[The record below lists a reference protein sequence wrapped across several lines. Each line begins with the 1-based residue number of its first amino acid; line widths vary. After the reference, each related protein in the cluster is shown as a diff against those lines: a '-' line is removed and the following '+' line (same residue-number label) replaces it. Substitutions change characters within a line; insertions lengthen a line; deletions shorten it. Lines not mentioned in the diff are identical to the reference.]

1 MLDDAVQPPEIR
13 RMKIQVSRRH
23 DSGLASLPLALLL
36 ASVPVSAGNW
46 PQWRGPLSN
55 GSAAETGLPE
65 TCDPATAKWSVAM
78 PGASHA
84 TPIVWDDRVFVTST
98 DPASKG
104 LLGMCVNAR
113 DGRILWQKRLGDEIK
128 APQNNGATPSPV
140 TDGKRVCF
148 LFGSGDL
155 ATLDLDGNLLWTKN
169 LVKEHGNFCTKFGYS
184 SSPLLWNGTLYIQI
198 LRRSK
203 PYSGAAGTDEPLEAL
218 LLALDFVS
226 GKQLWKKV
234 RKSAAVDEACESY
247 SSAIPFENKVR
258 NELLVQGGDC
268 ISGHDP
274 ATGNE
279 FWRLDYNPQR
289 ESNWRLIPSPVTI
302 GEVIVATKPRGGAML
317 ALKAGGKGELNAEAL
332 AWTYDE
338 RTSDSGTP
346 LVYQGLL
353 YVLQSDKNDP
363 WARGSKSSPGIFL
376 LVIDPATG
384 KEAGRCQLAKGGA
397 WRTSPTGADGKIYVM
412 SEEGE
417 VVVVAAGPNGKIL
430 SRADYADGPAC
441 ATIAAA
447 NGCLF
452 IRTATKLTCIAK

>member
-1 MLDDAVQPPEIR
+1 
-13 RMKIQVSRRH
+13 MKKQVLRCHER
-23 DSGLASLPLALLL
+23 GRASLLL
-36 ASVPVSAGNW
+36 AFLLVQVPVNAGNW
-46 PQWRGPLSN
+46 PQWRGPFSN
-55 GSAAETGLPE
+55 GSTREAGLPE
-65 TCDPATAKWSVAM
+65 SCDPATAKWSVAL
-78 PGASHA
+78 PGAGYA
-84 TPIVWDDRVFVTST
+84 TPIVWNERVFVTST

-104 LLGMCVNAR
+104 LLGMCVDAR
-113 DGRILWQKRLGDEIK
+113 DGKILWQKRLGDEIK
-128 APQNNGATPSPV
+128 APQNDGATPSPV

-155 ATLDLDGNLLWTKN
+155 AVLEPDGNLLWATN

-184 SSPLLWNGTLYIQI
+184 SSPLLWNGTLYVQL
-198 LRRSK
+198 LRRAK
-203 PYSGAAGTDEPLEAL
+203 PYFGPAGAAQAIESLV
-218 LLALDFVS
+218 LALDVVS
-226 GKQLWKKV
+226 GKELWKHV
-234 RKSAAVDEACESY
+234 RKSAAVDESCESY
-247 SSAIPFENKVR
+247 SSAILCESKTR
-258 NELLVQGGDC
+258 NELLIQGGDC

-289 ESNWRLIPSPVTI
+289 ETNWRLIPSPVTI
-302 GEVIVATKPRGGAML
+302 GDLIVATKPRGGPML
-317 ALKAGGKGELNAEAL
+317 ALKAGGTGELNSEAL

-363 WARGSKSSPGIFL
+363 WGKGSKSSPGIFL

-384 KEAGRCQLAKGGA
+384 KEVGRCQIAKGGA

-417 VVVVAAGPNGKIL
+417 VVVAAAGPHGKIL